1 MKIISDFVTNS
12 SECDFYN
19 ECDCDCHDCND
30 DCDCDCDFDCEDD
43 CAEDCDDYDC
53 DDYDCSDCSECRHY
67 EGQDD
72 YWNYD
77 EYWDNVCQDD

>member
-12 SECDFYN
+12 SEADYYN
-19 ECDCDCHDCND
+19 EVDCIGDCDCGDCEY
-30 DCDCDCDFDCEDD
+30 DCDCDCDCDDCEY
-43 CAEDCDDYDC
+43 DYDN
-53 DDYDCSDCSECRHY
+53 YDCSDCSECRHY

-72 YWNYD
+72 YWNYE

>member
-43 CAEDCDDYDC
+43 CDEDC

-77 EYWDNVCQDD
+77 EYWDNVCQND